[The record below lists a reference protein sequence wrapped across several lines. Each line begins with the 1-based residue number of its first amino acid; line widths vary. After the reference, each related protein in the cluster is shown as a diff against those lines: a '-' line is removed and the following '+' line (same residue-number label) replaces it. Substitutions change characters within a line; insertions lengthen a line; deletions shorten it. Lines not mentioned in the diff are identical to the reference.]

1 MQKPNSNMS
10 RAQYLQ
16 EVILRKQQQQ
26 QMQQQQQQQM
36 QQHYKQQYPGQY
48 GVRFTTSC
56 VVSGLSNSH
65 ALNANLPVAACI
77 VF

>member
-16 EVILRKQQQQ
+16 EFMLRKQQQQQQQ

-48 GVRFTTSC
+48 GVRWFVDC
-56 VVSGLSNSH
+56 LIIVGILLVS
-65 ALNANLPVAACI
+65 
-77 VF
+77 F